1 MICMFSF
8 YSSKPT
14 GLELQK
20 TIAWLRANFLEDYA
34 VAIPKEDVYFLY
46 TTQALRDGLKP
57 VSTADFGKLVRQV
70 FPEVMTIVFAEI
82 RWVINN
88 N

>member
-1 MICMFSF
+1 MDTALTLSGAEIILRLFIC
-8 YSSKPT
+8 SSKPT

-20 TIAWLRANFLEDYA
+20 TIAWLRANFQEDYA

-46 TTQALRDGLKP
+46 TSQALRDGLKP

-70 FPEVMTIVFAEI
+70 LDRKSHV
-82 RWVINN
+82 
-88 N
+88 